1 MRMGVRLF
9 LQYGNPM
16 LWLPLTLA
24 AWELAWWKRRKNERV
39 RVYNQALQQAL
50 ALGRPLV
57 VIGAPDG
64 GVTAGYGCGDLT
76 IDLQGSASC
85 PRVLP
90 ADITKTLPLPSDSVV
105 VFVSCVL
112 EYVNDAQAAMNELM
126 RISGGHLFI
135 VRVEPWTL
143 TAYLYPG
150 AKRTLPASIIA
161 H

>member
-1 MRMGVRLF
+1 
-9 LQYGNPM
+9 M

-24 AWELAWWKRRKNERV
+24 AWELAWWKRRKAERA
-39 RVYNQALQQAL
+39 RVYDKAL
-50 ALGRPLV
+50 ARARALHRPLV

-76 IDLQGSASC
+76 IDLEGSAAC
-85 PRVLP
+85 PNVWA
-90 ADITKTLPLPSDSVV
+90 ADITQPLPLANDSVV

-112 EYVNDAQAAMNELM
+112 EYVGDVEAAYRELM
-126 RISGGHLFI
+126 RVSGGELFI

-150 AKRTLPASIIA
+150 ARRTLPAAIVA
-161 H
+161 G